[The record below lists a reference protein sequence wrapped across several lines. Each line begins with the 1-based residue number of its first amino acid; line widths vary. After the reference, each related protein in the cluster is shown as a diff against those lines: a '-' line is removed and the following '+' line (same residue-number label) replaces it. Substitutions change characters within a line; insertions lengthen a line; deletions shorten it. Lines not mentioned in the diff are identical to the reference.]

1 MEPAAPEAAGLAAGA
16 GAAAEAG
23 AAAGAAAGAGAA
35 ATGAGAAARRS
46 IGMSVFGGTLVS
58 VILGTIM
65 IPGFYVVMEKIK
77 EYFKLNKENIKK
89 EIVLKAKRLIKAEK

>member
-1 MEPAAPEAAGLAAGA
+1 MSIEDAAMSAASLRFRAVMMTGLSFLLGVVPLVV
-16 GAAAEAG
+16 
-23 AAAGAAAGAGAA
+23 